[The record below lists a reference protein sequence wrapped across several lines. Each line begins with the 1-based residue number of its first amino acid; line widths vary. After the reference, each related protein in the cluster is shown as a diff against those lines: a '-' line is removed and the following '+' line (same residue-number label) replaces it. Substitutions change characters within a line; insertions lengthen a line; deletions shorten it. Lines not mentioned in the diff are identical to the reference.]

1 MFENRIVTFHLSDII
16 FLFIDGILVS
26 FIIQI
31 YPYDH
36 SFALYLLI
44 PTIIMSL
51 AYIWKFIV
59 TSVKKEESVKSSLK
73 VKIPAKRFFEA

>member
-1 MFENRIVTFHLSDII
+1 MFENRIVTFHLSDFI
-16 FLFIDGILVS
+16 FLFINGVLVS

-31 YPYDH
+31 YPYDN
-36 SFALYLLI
+36 SFALYLLF

-51 AYIWKFIV
+51 AYIWKFFV

-73 VKIPAKRFFEA
+73 FKIPVKKFFEA